1 MKRRAFP
8 KYLNTF
14 NCVLHH
20 EGTNHSIII
29 NGKSGVKTTLPRH
42 SDLDEDLCR
51 DICKQL
57 GIPKIHK

>member
-1 MKRRAFP
+1 MKRRAFL

-29 NGKSGVKTTLPRH
+29 NSKSGIKTTLPRH
-42 SDLDEDLCR
+42 TDIDEDLCR
-51 DICKQL
+51 GICKQL
-57 GIPKIHK
+57 GIPKIRK